1 MDPDGLSSQH
11 PFDDFDHV
19 RPLRPSQDL
28 DLLSPVLDSTGPDSI
43 VSNPS
48 SRPQSQ
54 SQVVNSPT
62 TYLPSSE
69 SFNTIS
75 TVLTTHSTTS
85 SHSSHTATNL
95 SSSTISTIPA
105 TVSHINTTNTTTT
118 ANHSNGSH
126 SSHYNT
132 YSNYSNNSQSNPN
145 YSHLNTHSHST
156 LTYPNHNNA
165 HPTHYPLGPPMPPT
179 HAPSFSSSSSLATT
193 AAARFSQAFSPLL
206 SSRRKST
213 AVDLP
218 STPDGHKTFPYSITG
233 STYASPGSPY
243 APAEGQHSASQER
256 LSYAG
261 YSGGSG
267 SYHQSSFESNF
278 SKIAS
283 FSSPRSSARTRKT
296 LPAHISH
303 VPEESGYGSFETPPH
318 TATAFHTGLAS
329 HFGAGSTS
337 SQARDHHEGGHH
349 KELTGKGSIIGGS
362 SIDKALKKARVFM
375 DEKAKPKAR
384 AASLWT
390 FLDGTFEFDQAKF
403 FQEHADQVFAV
414 THDSF
419 WHQIDKFKQKPDRN
433 NALQS
438 KEVLAI
444 QKTLL
449 LLRLIFLYLPD
460 RMKNGW
466 HRRPIANMLAQVLC
480 HKNHPRIRIFGFR
493 LLLLWINDQT
503 VEYPEAIYLFSNAIS
518 LDLFMYDGEDLSVDH
533 ASSSQTRLPP
543 MSNGSTGRR
552 GTKHI
557 SQYLDLVHVNLNQE
571 LLLSDGPPICPNPSP
586 PTFQDSIRLFQ
597 IFLANIVRMAYVAAG
612 STPPA
617 GELESINS
625 HHPIEA
631 DGEIGD
637 GIAVG
642 FGIDAGMA
650 AARFMFD
657 IIKKYYLIKVFPE
670 CARNLHLLREEG
682 KEFGYK
688 TCPPTILR
696 TIISFVIQ
704 YCLDSNEINSPQ
716 THTSP
721 ATPILKSIVYSSEV
735 NREIMHEIVR
745 QGLSLPPGHPQY
757 KDIVRGAV
765 HIVGVWCLSGEEERP
780 VFLRSSSSRTHGPS
794 SSSLASLGDQP
805 GSQQGAQSEPY
816 SFANSFLQRYFQLL
830 TNVFAENN
838 LALHDHGSNSSSE
851 ALGFAGNQAKLDM
864 EAIYHQY
871 KNILGLFRAIMARGQ
886 IEMDTKSWEVLLGC
900 LLLILRRVMNL
911 QDRVTSP
918 MPASFADDLASN
930 VVETV
935 LCAYSRCPSVSDSQW
950 LALRKTMVDSLRW
963 PQVIAQWIRWSVRL
977 THVLAH
983 EVFQVDLDAPVSRPT
998 QTSTSR
1004 HGRKMSEKF
1013 RHSRFIT
1020 SKTESPMRHSIGGEL
1035 LSSQGIAY
1043 AHQTYPLAG
1052 ERSSRRAN
1060 SVHYD
1065 PAKQGGPHSTQTGAN
1080 YNPSPLGH
1088 IGFLPGRESAREH
1101 HSNLRADVGEV
1112 DEDEPF
1118 DHNGSYI
1125 SALAE
1130 AAEGNDEKLSRASSL
1145 SFHGPDSLHL
1155 DPIVERLSSQYGI
1168 FASSEFVNISMKGRS
1183 AENILSVWKNIV
1195 CSIGNPNAIQIPL
1208 VKTEVMLCL
1217 IDVWDLL
1224 NQIRSCQPLSATVI
1238 PPLYDFAPWFFEAAK
1253 STSDGGVGLPAIYG
1267 GLCRMMSRRFDQD
1280 FDPEYYQLFY
1290 DSVIQ
1295 GLLIDDSMIGHS
1307 ILANSS
1313 RLFTLSL
1320 PGSHILVLPFLN
1332 AIRQMLLKDGHL
1344 RDGVNHFIRKQA
1356 IAILCSV
1363 SMLFYDFEHRLND
1376 RAASGVSDRH
1386 PLSGGDLLSYK
1397 LTFTRLVL
1405 DLTSAE
1411 AYVKPLGKFW
1421 DTHSM
1426 LIQLCGMLVVNEWSS
1441 SLATCDIG
1449 TESELLLLVL
1459 DHLYWT
1465 EASIVQS
1472 AVEVVTTL
1480 AGMYK
1485 DHEDNGWIV
1494 LEMVLSHLLSA
1505 MQEHLRLFQS
1515 DTRRGTLIASFY
1527 RCLVEWLMVIP
1538 ASIFSETELSKWV
1551 FELIEIGLLLGPDS
1565 TGENE
1570 KKRALQ
1576 AAKQQQQQQQQ
1587 AQQAQQQHYQYLRTG
1602 RKRGPSFRH
1611 TGKAIHQHHRVMI
1624 STGPVVDIEIEQQT
1638 IKESAE
1644 ATLVHLVHFF
1654 NNAPA
1659 CRGSDRALV
1668 TLGMDPAND
1677 GASGSKTGG
1686 GSKITGA
1693 DEHQRIFALNDS
1705 ILITIE
1711 EVPCARQGT
1720 YRTRVVLR
1728 DETGRYA
1735 WDSEIFYREM
1745 LQMEDPRPRS
1755 VQRTGSRV
1763 SERFGSTSSRR
1774 RKAEMAS
1781 QLIWREGVHI
1791 REDENYQEPRVATPP
1806 AVSTPAGTPAGTAS
1820 LTPPAQGIESL
1831 LWDGSGPKVDG
1842 DRLDQLLS
1850 YVGQQHP
1857 DCLFDGKTPLNQLN
1871 NGMALSTE
1879 PRTFAQ
1885 IGGNGLG
1892 HNGLSR
1898 RTTIDFELDRHVQEE
1913 SYYTRISDP
1922 QARAWYDKLVE
1933 LRSSLIQEDD
1943 DVDEYHGSNTLMS
1956 LVVNANWNGSED
1968 TDGPIPKGFE
1978 KDADHT
1984 ALYERAKQTSNR
1996 RIRHDNLQ
2004 EIHAEAIRS
2013 ENLDLDRDGRGSS
2026 PINSRRSFQS
2036 DMVAGVEASQSKEDA
2051 FSMAKAF
2058 QLALPPEAERPLDS
2072 FQHSR
2077 LLLSHLGLLCFDR
2090 FQEHNFVLL
2099 NPSASLERDLK
2110 SLDKKSGRETFK
2122 IAVIYVAA
2130 GQEGEQA
2137 ILLNSKG
2144 SAAYNRF
2151 VQDLGWEVELE
2162 HHSGYIGGLE
2172 KNGSSGRTAMYYS
2185 SSTLEVLFHEVVRLP
2200 TDPDDP
2206 RQVKK
2211 KRHVGNDHVH
2221 IVWSEH
2227 SRAYDRNTIGGDFGN
2242 VILVLS
2248 PVRELTVEDEGI
2260 VQNPYHHSGANLVSI
2275 EVIRDTN
2282 LPVFGPLVDGMV
2294 VPMSQLG
2301 RLVRQTAIHAARLA
2315 TAPPPMPPTPP
2326 SAGFS
2331 ASNTTGNIISIGSGL
2346 GVGGGGLTGTGG
2358 MHHRASMYHTHTNSG
2373 IGAINSAMQGHQYHQ
2388 SNLVPTAINNSGV
2401 TGSGSTIG
2409 SALLGGGN
2417 GTGGAS
2423 GTGAGSGLGSAGGIM
2438 ATLTSTAT
2446 ATSTALLGPNV
2457 GSGPNGASASSLVS
2471 NSGSTHGSNGSQSGS
2486 GGSGAGMNGAHTNGG
2501 GGAATVSMVT
2511 AANGIGVGAVLT
2523 NNASMQLQGSQ
2534 HQQQQQQQ
2542 QGVQV
2547 VSQSPAVPAVTTT
2560 SSPLAGSS
2568 AAVSSFST
2576 ATMHHAAHSV
2586 HPFKQRA
2593 ISIEQIARR
2602 HKVEKWTFQQFMEQ
2616 VFGYS
2621 THLHPH
2627 PSRNH

>member
-1 MDPDGLSSQH
+1 MDSDGLSSQH

-19 RPLRPSQDL
+19 RPLRPSQEL
-28 DLLSPVLDSTGPDSI
+28 DLMSPVLDSTDPDN
-43 VSNPS
+43 NPFS
-48 SRPQSQ
+48 QPQSQ
-54 SQVVNSPT
+54 SQSQSESEPQVVLVASPT
-62 TYLPSSE
+62 GYLPSSE

-75 TVLTTHSTTS
+75 TILTTHSTS
-85 SHSSHTATNL
+85 SSALTTQAAINP
-95 SSSTISTIPA
+95 SSSTISIPSL
-105 TVSHINTTNTTTT
+105 TDHPNITT
-118 ANHSNGSH
+118 AATTSTSRSNGHTSYTSSVSNGHPNPNSSHSNTHGS
-126 SSHYNT
+126 
-132 YSNYSNNSQSNPN
+132 
-145 YSHLNTHSHST
+145 ST
-156 LTYPNHNNA
+156 LTYFNHNN
-165 HPTHYPLGPPMPPT
+165 HSPLGPPLAPT
-179 HAPSFSSSSSLATT
+179 HVPLTSSTPSLATT

-206 SSRRKST
+206 SSRRKS
-213 AVDLP
+213 AAIDLP
-218 STPDGHKTFPYSITG
+218 STPDGYKTTFPYSISG
-233 STYASPGSPY
+233 SSYASPGSLH
-243 APAEGQHSASQER
+243 ASGEGQYSASQER
-256 LSYAG
+256 LTLVGS
-261 YSGGSG
+261 SG
-267 SYHQSSFESNF
+267 SHHTSTFESNF
-278 SKIAS
+278 SKITS

-303 VPEESGYGSFETPPH
+303 VPEESGYGSFDTPPH

-329 HFGAGSTS
+329 HFGSGSINNQT
-337 SQARDHHEGGHH
+337 RDHHESGHQ
-349 KELTGKGSIIGGS
+349 KELTGKSSIVGGS
-362 SIDKALKKARVFM
+362 SSIEKALKKAKAFL
-375 DEKAKPKAR
+375 DEKAKPKTR

-403 FQEHADQVFAV
+403 FQDHADQVFAV

-433 NALQS
+433 NTLQS

-460 RMKNGW
+460 RMKSGW
-466 HRRPIANMLAQVLC
+466 HRRPIA
-480 HKNHPRIRIFGFR
+480 
-493 LLLLWINDQT
+493 
-503 VEYPEAIYLFSNAIS
+503 
-518 LDLFMYDGEDLSVDH
+518 
-533 ASSSQTRLPP
+533 
-543 MSNGSTGRR
+543 
-552 GTKHI
+552 
-557 SQYLDLVHVNLNQE
+557 
-571 LLLSDGPPICPNPSP
+571 DGPPICPNPAP
-586 PTFQDSIRLFQ
+586 PTFQDSIQLLQ

-617 GELESINS
+617 GELESIHS
-625 HHPIEA
+625 HHPIET
-631 DGEIGD
+631 DGEVGD

-657 IIKKYYLIKVFPE
+657 IVKKYYLVKVFPE
-670 CARNLHLLREEG
+670 CARNLRLLREEE
-682 KEFGYK
+682 KDFGYK

-704 YCLDSNEINSPQ
+704 YCLDSNEINSSQ
-716 THTSP
+716 TPTSP
-721 ATPILKSIVYSSEV
+721 ATPILKSIVYSSEI
-735 NREIMHEIVR
+735 NREIMHEIIR

-765 HIVGVWCLSGEEERP
+765 HIVGVWCLSSEEERP
-780 VFLRSSSSRTHGPS
+780 VFLRSSSGRNYT
-794 SSSLASLGDQP
+794 SSLASSAPLSDQSTSQP
-805 GSQQGAQSEPY
+805 GTPAGPY
-816 SFANSFLQRYFQLL
+816 STANTFLQRYFHLL
-830 TNVFAENN
+830 TNVFAENISVLN
-838 LALHDHGSNSSSE
+838 DYSSNSSSE
-851 ALGFAGNQAKLDM
+851 ALGTIGNQSKLDM
-864 EAIYHQY
+864 EALYQQY
-871 KNILGLFRAIMARGQ
+871 KDILGLFRAIMARNQ
-886 IEMDTKSWEVLLGC
+886 IEMDTRSWEVLLDC
-900 LLLILRRVMNL
+900 LLQIFRRIMNL
-911 QDRVTSP
+911 QDRLISP

-935 LCAYSRCPSVSDSQW
+935 LCAHSRCPSVSNTQW
-950 LALRKTMVDSLRW
+950 LALRKTMVDCLRW

-977 THVLAH
+977 THIVGH
-983 EVFQVDLDAPVSRPT
+983 EVFQVDLDAPPPRPS
-998 QTSTSR
+998 QPSASR
-1004 HGRKMSEKF
+1004 HGRKMSDSKF
-1013 RHSRFIT
+1013 RHSRYLT

-1035 LSSQGIAY
+1035 LSSQGI
-1043 AHQTYPLAG
+1043 TYPYQTHPLTG
-1052 ERSSRRAN
+1052 ERSRRAN

-1065 PAKQGGPHSTQTGAN
+1065 PAKQGGPNSNSAATNT
-1080 YNPSPLGH
+1080 YNASLLGH
-1088 IGFLPGRESAREH
+1088 IGFLPGRDSV
-1101 HSNLRADVGEV
+1101 HSSLRIDAGEL

-1118 DHNGSYI
+1118 DYIGSHI

-1130 AAEGNDEKLSRASSL
+1130 TPEGNDEKLSRASSL

-1168 FASSEFVNISMKGRS
+1168 FASPEFVNISLKGRS
-1183 AENILSVWKNIV
+1183 AENILSIWKNTV

-1217 IDVWDLL
+1217 IDIWDLL
-1224 NQIRSCQPLSATVI
+1224 NQIRNCQPLSATVI

-1280 FDPEYYQLFY
+1280 FDPVFYQMFY
-1290 DSVIQ
+1290 ESVIQ

-1344 RDGVNHFIRKQA
+1344 REGVNHFIRKQA
-1356 IAILCSV
+1356 IAILSSV
-1363 SMLFYDFEHRLND
+1363 SMLFYDFKHQSNES
-1376 RAASGVSDRH
+1376 AAAGTSRRH
-1386 PLSGGDLLSYK
+1386 PFSGGDLLSYK
-1397 LTFTRLVL
+1397 LTFTRLIL

-1449 TESELLLLVL
+1449 AESELLLLVL

-1465 EASIVQS
+1465 ESSIVQS
-1472 AVEVVTTL
+1472 AIEVITTL
-1480 AGMYK
+1480 AGMYQ

-1505 MQEHLRLFQS
+1505 MQEHLKLFQS
-1515 DTRRGTLIASFY
+1515 EARRGSMIASFY
-1527 RCLVEWLMVIP
+1527 RCLIEWLMVIP
-1538 ASIFSETELSKWV
+1538 ARIFSETDLSRWV
-1551 FELIEIGLLLGPDS
+1551 FEIIEIGLLLAPDA

-1570 KKRALQ
+1570 RKRALK
-1576 AAKQQQQQQQQ
+1576 AAKQHQLQQQQ
-1587 AQQAQQQHYQYLRTG
+1587 AQQQYYRAG

-1611 TGKAIHQHHRVMI
+1611 TGKSIHQHHRVML
-1624 STGPVVDIEIEQQT
+1624 STVPLVDAEVEQQT
-1638 IKESAE
+1638 IKDAAE
-1644 ATLVHLVHFF
+1644 ATLIHLVHFF

-1668 TLGMDPAND
+1668 SLGMDPSND
-1677 GASGSKTGG
+1677 GISDAKKGSPSKTA
-1686 GSKITGA
+1686 SA
-1693 DEHQRIFALNDS
+1693 NNHQRIFALNDS
-1705 ILITIE
+1705 ILVTIE
-1711 EVPCARQGT
+1711 EIPCARQGT
-1720 YRTRVVLR
+1720 YRTQVVLR

-1735 WDSEIFYREM
+1735 WDSEIFYREF
-1745 LQMEDPRPRS
+1745 LHLEDSRPRS

-1763 SERFGSTSSRR
+1763 SERLGSTSSRR

-1791 REDENYQEPRVATPP
+1791 REDEIFEEPRSTAPLV
-1806 AVSTPAGTPAGTAS
+1806 VSNSAGTSTA
-1820 LTPPAQGIESL
+1820 LPVPGIDSL
-1831 LWDGSGPKVDG
+1831 LWDSPGFNCEG
-1842 DRLDQLLS
+1842 DKLDQLLR

-1879 PRTFAQ
+1879 PRATAQ
-1885 IGGNGLG
+1885 LGDHGVG

-1956 LVVNANWNGSED
+1956 LVVNSNWNIYTEPGEPTSK
-1968 TDGPIPKGFE
+1968 IFE
-1978 KDADHT
+1978 KDYNHT
-1984 ALYERAKQTSNR
+1984 AIYEQVKQNSGK
-1996 RIRHDNLQ
+1996 RIRHDNLH
-2004 EIHAEAIRS
+2004 EIHAEAMRQ
-2013 ENLDLDRDGRGSS
+2013 ENQKSNPGKESSVIMQLESSKEGISPQQQQREKTSLD
-2026 PINSRRSFQS
+2026 I
-2036 DMVAGVEASQSKEDA
+2036 DMRKEDA

-2072 FQHSR
+2072 YQHSR

-2099 NPSASLERDLK
+2099 NPSAALERDLK
-2110 SLDKKSGRETFK
+2110 NLDKKSGRETFK

-2137 ILLNSKG
+2137 ILHNSKG

-2151 VQDLGWEVELE
+2151 VRDLGWEVKLAE
-2162 HHSGYIGGLE
+2162 HSGYIGGLE
-2172 KNGSSGRTAMYYS
+2172 RNGSNGLTAIYYS
-2185 SSTLEVLFHEVVRLP
+2185 SSTLEVIFHEVVKMP
-2200 TDPDDP
+2200 TDPDDS

-2227 SRAYDRNTIGGDFGN
+2227 TRAYDRNTIGGDFGN
-2242 VILVLS
+2242 VIIVLS
-2248 PVRELTVEDEGI
+2248 PVRELYVDENGI
-2260 VQNPYHHSGANLVSI
+2260 TQDPSSTRSSSELVSV
-2275 EVIRDTN
+2275 EVIRDMN

-2315 TAPPPMPPTPP
+2315 TAPPPLPPTPP

-2331 ASNTTGNIISIGSGL
+2331 TSNTSGNSISVGNGGI
-2346 GVGGGGLTGTGG
+2346 GGGGLTGAGG
-2358 MHHRASMYHTHTNSG
+2358 LHHRSSLYHSHGSSNANSG
-2373 IGAINSAMQGHQYHQ
+2373 GINSIIQAHQHHNT
-2388 SNLVPTAINNSGV
+2388 NLIVPPGSNSGAAGP
-2401 TGSGSTIG
+2401 GSSIG
-2409 SALLGGGN
+2409 SALLGGN
-2417 GTGGAS
+2417 NPSTTGGV
-2423 GTGAGSGLGSAGGIM
+2423 GIGAGVGSTGGII
-2438 ATLTSTAT
+2438 ATLTAT
-2446 ATSTALLGPNV
+2446 ATATTTALLGPNV
-2457 GSGPNGASASSLVS
+2457 GSGPNGASVSSLVS
-2471 NSGSTHGSNGSQSGS
+2471 NSGSTHGSSGSQSGNGGS
-2486 GGSGAGMNGAHTNGG
+2486 APSTNVAQTSIIGVGSGA
-2501 GGAATVSMVT
+2501 AAASIVV
-2511 AANGIGVGAVLT
+2511 AGNGIGAGAILT
-2523 NNASMQLQGSQ
+2523 SNTSIQLQNVV
-2534 HQQQQQQQ
+2534 QQQQQQI
-2542 QGVQV
+2542 GQV
-2547 VSQSPAVPAVTTT
+2547 ISQSVPVPAATTIM
-2560 SSPLAGSS
+2560 SSTMPS
-2568 AAVSSFST
+2568 AAVSSYSAALF
-2576 ATMHHAAHSV
+2576 HHGAHSI

-2593 ISIEQIARR
+2593 QSIEHIAKRY
-2602 HKVEKWTFQQFMEQ
+2602 KVEKWTFQQFMEQ

-2627 PSRNH
+2627 PSRGH

>member
-1 MDPDGLSSQH
+1 MEPEGLSSPH

-19 RPLRPSQDL
+19 RPLRPSQEL
-28 DLLSPVLDSTGPDSI
+28 DSLSPVLDSADPDSI
-43 VSNPS
+43 VTDPFS
-48 SRPQSQ
+48 SRSQFQSESQ
-54 SQVVNSPT
+54 SHAAVASPT
-62 TYLPSSE
+62 SYLP
-69 SFNTIS
+69 
-75 TVLTTHSTTS
+75 
-85 SHSSHTATNL
+85 
-95 SSSTISTIPA
+95 
-105 TVSHINTTNTTTT
+105 
-118 ANHSNGSH
+118 
-126 SSHYNT
+126 
-132 YSNYSNNSQSNPN
+132 
-145 YSHLNTHSHST
+145 
-156 LTYPNHNNA
+156 
-165 HPTHYPLGPPMPPT
+165 
-179 HAPSFSSSSSLATT
+179 SLATT

-206 SSRRKST
+206 SSRRRST

-218 STPDGHKTFPYSITG
+218 STPDSYKTFPYSISG
-233 STYASPGSPY
+233 SSYVSPGSIHG
-243 APAEGQHSASQER
+243 ANEGLYSASQER
-256 LSYAG
+256 LTSVG
-261 YSGGSG
+261 SSGGSG
-267 SYHQSSFESNF
+267 SHHASTFESNF

-283 FSSPRSSARTRKT
+283 FSSPRSTARSRKT
-296 LPAHISH
+296 LPAHINH
-303 VPEESGYGSFETPPH
+303 VPEESGYGSFDTPPH

-329 HFGAGSTS
+329 HFGTGSTS
-337 SQARDHHEGGHH
+337 SQLRDPHEGGHH
-349 KELTGKGSIIGGS
+349 KELTGKGSIVGGS
-362 SIDKALKKARVFM
+362 SSIEKALKKAKVFL
-375 DEKAKPKAR
+375 DEKAKAKAR

-390 FLDGTFEFDQAKF
+390 FLDVTFEFDQAKF

-419 WHQIDKFKQKPDRN
+419 WHQIEKFKQKPDRN

-518 LDLFMYDGEDLSVDH
+518 LDLFMYDGEDLSIDH
-533 ASSSQTRLPP
+533 ASSSQTRLSP
-543 MSNGSTGRR
+543 MSSGSIGRR
-552 GTKHI
+552 SAKHV
-557 SQYLDLVHVNLNQE
+557 SQYLDLAHVNLNQE
-571 LLLSDGPPICPNPSP
+571 LLLSDGPPICPNPAP
-586 PTFQDSIRLFQ
+586 PTFQDSIQLFQ

-657 IIKKYYLIKVFPE
+657 IIKKYYLVKVFPE
-670 CARNLHLLREEG
+670 CARNLQLLREES
-682 KEFGYK
+682 KDFGYK

-704 YCLDSNEINSPQ
+704 YCLDSNEINSSQ

-721 ATPILKSIVYSSEV
+721 ATPILKSIVYASEV
-735 NREIMHEIVR
+735 NREMMHEIVR

-757 KDIVRGAV
+757 KDIIRGAV
-765 HIVGVWCLSGEEERP
+765 HIVGVWCLSSEEERP
-780 VFLRSSSSRTHGPS
+780 VFLRSSSNRTHGPS
-794 SSSLASLGDQP
+794 TTSLTSLGDQP
-805 GSQQGAQSEPY
+805 GSQPGYQAEPY
-816 SFANSFLQRYFQLL
+816 TNANSFLQRYFQLL
-830 TNVFAENN
+830 TNVFAENVFT
-838 LALHDHGSNSSSE
+838 LYDHGSNSSSE
-851 ALGFAGNQAKLDM
+851 ALGSNGNQAKLDI
-864 EAIYHQY
+864 EALYHQY
-871 KNILGLFRAIMARGQ
+871 KDILGLFRAIMTRGQ
-886 IEMDTKSWEVLLGC
+886 IEVDTRSWEVLLSC
-900 LLLILRRVMNL
+900 LLQIFRRVMNL
-911 QDRVTSP
+911 QDRLTSP
-918 MPASFADDLASN
+918 MPAPFADELASN
-930 VVETV
+930 VVE
-935 LCAYSRCPSVSDSQW
+935 
-950 LALRKTMVDSLRW
+950 
-963 PQVIAQWIRWSVRL
+963 RWSTRL
-977 THVLAH
+977 THVLGH
-983 EVFQVDLDAPVSRPT
+983 EVFQVDLDAPVSRSSQPP
-998 QTSTSR
+998 TSR

-1013 RHSRFIT
+1013 RHSRYLT
-1020 SKTESPMRHSIGGEL
+1020 SKTEAPMRHSIGGEL
-1035 LSSQGIAY
+1035 LSTQGIAY
-1043 AHQTYPLAG
+1043 PHQTYPLTG
-1052 ERSSRRAN
+1052 ERSRRAN

-1065 PAKQGGPHSTQTGAN
+1065 PAKQGGPNAN
-1080 YNPSPLGH
+1080 LAGSNVYNPSLLGH
-1088 IGFLPGRESAREH
+1088 IGFLPGRDSARDH
-1101 HSNLRADVGEV
+1101 HSSLRIDVGDLD
-1112 DEDEPF
+1112 DEESF
-1118 DHNGSYI
+1118 DYIGSHI

-1130 AAEGNDEKLSRASSL
+1130 GTEGEKLSRASSL

-1168 FASSEFVNISMKGRS
+1168 FASPEFVNISMKGRS
-1183 AENILSVWKNIV
+1183 AESILSVWKNIV
-1195 CSIGNPNAIQIPL
+1195 CSIGNPNSIQIPL

-1217 IDVWDLL
+1217 IDIWDLL
-1224 NQIRSCQPLSATVI
+1224 NQIRGSQPLNATTI

-1280 FDPEYYQLFY
+1280 FDPEYYRLFY

-1320 PGSHILVLPFLN
+1320 PGSHVLVLPFLN

-1363 SMLFYDFEHRLND
+1363 SMLFYDFEHHPNSP
-1376 RAASGVSDRH
+1376 AASGISH
-1386 PLSGGDLLSYK
+1386 HHSLSGSDLLSYK

-1426 LIQLCGMLVVNEWSS
+1426 LIQLSGMLVVNEWSS

-1449 TESELLLLVL
+1449 AESELLLLVL

-1472 AVEVVTTL
+1472 AIEVITTL
-1480 AGMYK
+1480 AGMYQ

-1505 MQEHLRLFQS
+1505 MQEHLKLFQG
-1515 DTRRGTLIASFY
+1515 DARRGTMIAAFY

-1551 FELIEIGLLLGPDS
+1551 FELIEVGLLLAPDA

-1570 KKRALQ
+1570 RKRALQ

-1587 AQQAQQQHYQYLRTG
+1587 AQQQQYQHFRAG

-1611 TGKAIHQHHRVMI
+1611 TGKSIHQHHRVMI

-1638 IKESAE
+1638 IKEAAE
-1644 ATLVHLVHFF
+1644 VTLIHLVHFF

-1668 TLGMDPAND
+1668 TLGMDPSND
-1677 GASGSKTGG
+1677 GVSGSNNGG
-1686 GSKITGA
+1686 GLKSTSA
-1693 DEHQRIFALNDS
+1693 AEHQRIFALNDS
-1705 ILITIE
+1705 ILITVE

-1735 WDSEIFYREM
+1735 WDSEIFYREF
-1745 LQMEDPRPRS
+1745 LQMEDFRPRS

-1774 RKAEMAS
+1774 RRTEMAN
-1781 QLIWREGVHI
+1781 QLIWREGIQI
-1791 REDENYQEPRVATPP
+1791 RDDEIFDEPRVATPP
-1806 AVSTPAGTPAGTAS
+1806 AVPTPAGTTVPAS
-1820 LTPPAQGIESL
+1820 PVPGIEAL
-1831 LWDGSGPKVDG
+1831 LWDSFASKTEG
-1842 DRLDQLLS
+1842 DRLEQLLR

-1879 PRTFAQ
+1879 PRTPAQ
-1885 IGGNGLG
+1885 IGGHGPG

-1956 LVVNANWNGSED
+1956 LVVNANWNGSEKA
-1968 TDGPIPKGFE
+1968 DGPTPKIFE
-1978 KDADHT
+1978 KDANHA
-1984 ALYERAKQTSNR
+1984 ALYDQAKQNSNR
-1996 RIRHDNLQ
+1996 RIKHDNLH
-2004 EIHAEAIRS
+2004 EIHAEAMQR
-2013 ENLDLDRDGRGSS
+2013 ENQGPSQGQVADGATLTGPFKDGLTSQQKREAAAVGTEV
-2026 PINSRRSFQS
+2026 SR
-2036 DMVAGVEASQSKEDA
+2036 SKEDA

-2072 FQHSR
+2072 YQHSR

-2099 NPSASLERDLK
+2099 NPSATLERDLK
-2110 SLDKKSGRETFK
+2110 NLDKKSGRDTFK
-2122 IAVIYVAA
+2122 IAVLYVAA

-2137 ILLNSKG
+2137 ILHNSKG

-2151 VQDLGWEVELE
+2151 VQDLGWEVELAE
-2162 HHSGYIGGLE
+2162 HSGYMGGLE
-2172 KNGSSGRTAMYYS
+2172 RNGSNGRTAIYYS
-2185 SSTLEVLFHEVVRLP
+2185 SSTLEVLFHEVVKMP
-2200 TDPDDP
+2200 TDPDDA

-2227 SRAYDRNTIGGDFGN
+2227 SRAYDRSTIGGDFGN
-2242 VILVLS
+2242 VIIVLS
-2248 PVRELTVEDEGI
+2248 PVRELSVDEDGI
-2260 VQNPYHHSGANLVSI
+2260 SQKSSSHSGASLVSV
-2275 EVIRDTN
+2275 EVIRDMN

-2301 RLVRQTAIHAARLA
+2301 RLVRQTAIHATRLA

-2331 ASNTTGNIISIGSGL
+2331 ASNASGNSINIGSG
-2346 GVGGGGLTGTGG
+2346 GIGGGGLTGAGG
-2358 MHHRASMYHTHTNSG
+2358 LHHRSSVYNTQGGGLNSG
-2373 IGAINSAMQGHQYHQ
+2373 GISSAMQGHQYHQ
-2388 SNLVPTAINNSGV
+2388 SNLTVPPSNN
-2401 TGSGSTIG
+2401 TGG
-2409 SALLGGGN
+2409 SALLGGGSGISVMG
-2417 GTGGAS
+2417 GTGL
-2423 GTGAGSGLGSAGGIM
+2423 GAGIGSTGGIM
-2438 ATLTSTAT
+2438 ATLAAT
-2446 ATSTALLGPNV
+2446 ANATSAALLGPNV
-2457 GSGPNGASASSLVS
+2457 GSGPNGASASSLIS
-2471 NSGSTHGSNGSQSGS
+2471 NSGSTHGSSGSQSGNG
-2486 GGSGAGMNGAHTNGG
+2486 GGSGPGMSGAYANSGTGA
-2501 GGAATVSMVT
+2501 GAAAASMVV
-2511 AANGIGVGAVLT
+2511 AA
-2523 NNASMQLQGSQ
+2523 
-2534 HQQQQQQQ
+2534 
-2542 QGVQV
+2542 
-2547 VSQSPAVPAVTTT
+2547 
-2560 SSPLAGSS
+2560 S
-2568 AAVSSFST
+2568 ATPVSSFS
-2576 ATMHHAAHSV
+2576 AALLHHGAHSI

-2593 ISIEQIARR
+2593 QSIEQIARR

-2616 VFGYS
+2616 
-2621 THLHPH
+2621 
-2627 PSRNH
+2627 

>member
-1 MDPDGLSSQH
+1 
-11 PFDDFDHV
+11 
-19 RPLRPSQDL
+19 
-28 DLLSPVLDSTGPDSI
+28 
-43 VSNPS
+43 
-48 SRPQSQ
+48 
-54 SQVVNSPT
+54 
-62 TYLPSSE
+62 Y
-69 SFNTIS
+69 
-75 TVLTTHSTTS
+75 
-85 SHSSHTATNL
+85 
-95 SSSTISTIPA
+95 
-105 TVSHINTTNTTTT
+105 
-118 ANHSNGSH
+118 
-126 SSHYNT
+126 
-132 YSNYSNNSQSNPN
+132 
-145 YSHLNTHSHST
+145 
-156 LTYPNHNNA
+156 
-165 HPTHYPLGPPMPPT
+165 
-179 HAPSFSSSSSLATT
+179 
-193 AAARFSQAFSPLL
+193 
-206 SSRRKST
+206 
-213 AVDLP
+213 
-218 STPDGHKTFPYSITG
+218 
-233 STYASPGSPY
+233 
-243 APAEGQHSASQER
+243 
-256 LSYAG
+256 
-261 YSGGSG
+261 
-267 SYHQSSFESNF
+267 
-278 SKIAS
+278 
-283 FSSPRSSARTRKT
+283 
-296 LPAHISH
+296 
-303 VPEESGYGSFETPPH
+303 
-318 TATAFHTGLAS
+318 
-329 HFGAGSTS
+329 
-337 SQARDHHEGGHH
+337 
-349 KELTGKGSIIGGS
+349 
-362 SIDKALKKARVFM
+362 
-375 DEKAKPKAR
+375 
-384 AASLWT
+384 
-390 FLDGTFEFDQAKF
+390 
-403 FQEHADQVFAV
+403 
-414 THDSF
+414 
-419 WHQIDKFKQKPDRN
+419 
-433 NALQS
+433 
-438 KEVLAI
+438 
-444 QKTLL
+444 
-449 LLRLIFLYLPD
+449 
-460 RMKNGW
+460 
-466 HRRPIANMLAQVLC
+466 
-480 HKNHPRIRIFGFR
+480 
-493 LLLLWINDQT
+493 
-503 VEYPEAIYLFSNAIS
+503 
-518 LDLFMYDGEDLSVDH
+518 
-533 ASSSQTRLPP
+533 
-543 MSNGSTGRR
+543 
-552 GTKHI
+552 
-557 SQYLDLVHVNLNQE
+557 
-571 LLLSDGPPICPNPSP
+571 
-586 PTFQDSIRLFQ
+586 
-597 IFLANIVRMAYVAAG
+597 
-612 STPPA
+612 
-617 GELESINS
+617 
-625 HHPIEA
+625 
-631 DGEIGD
+631 
-637 GIAVG
+637 
-642 FGIDAGMA
+642 
-650 AARFMFD
+650 
-657 IIKKYYLIKVFPE
+657 
-670 CARNLHLLREEG
+670 
-682 KEFGYK
+682 GYK

-704 YCLDSNEINSPQ
+704 YCLDSNDINSPQ

-780 VFLRSSSSRTHGPS
+780 VFLRSMANRTHAPS
-794 SSSLASLGDQP
+794 TTSLASLGDQSGLQS
-805 GSQQGAQSEPY
+805 GSQSEPY
-816 SFANSFLQRYFQLL
+816 STANSFLQRYFQLL
-830 TNVFAENN
+830 TNVFAENAF
-838 LALHDHGSNSSSE
+838 ALHDHGSNSSSE
-851 ALGFAGNQAKLDM
+851 ALSSIGNQTKLDM
-864 EAIYHQY
+864 EALYHQY
-871 KNILGLFRAIMARGQ
+871 KDILGVFRAIMVRGQ
-886 IEMDTKSWEVLLGC
+886 IEMDTKTWEVLLGS
-900 LLLILRRVMNL
+900 LLQILRRIMSL
-911 QDRVTSP
+911 QDRLISP

-935 LCAYSRCPSVSDSQW
+935 LCAHSRCPSVSNTQW

-977 THVLAH
+977 THVLGH
-983 EVFQVDLDAPVSRPT
+983 EVFQVDLDAPVTRPT
-998 QTSTSR
+998 QPSTSR
-1004 HGRKMSEKF
+1004 HGRKMSDNKF
-1013 RHSRFIT
+1013 RHSRYLT
-1020 SKTESPMRHSIGGEL
+1020 SKAESQMRHSIGGEL

-1043 AHQTYPLAG
+1043 PHQTYPMTS
-1052 ERSSRRAN
+1052 ERSRRAN

-1065 PAKQGGPHSTQTGAN
+1065 PAKQSGPNPNSVGSNA
-1080 YNPSPLGH
+1080 YNPSLLGH
-1088 IGFLPGRESAREH
+1088 IGFLPGRDSAREH
-1101 HSNLRADVGEV
+1101 HSSLRIDVGEQ

-1118 DHNGSYI
+1118 DYIGSHI

-1130 AAEGNDEKLSRASSL
+1130 ATEGNDERLSRASSL

-1168 FASSEFVNISMKGRS
+1168 FASPEFVNISMKGRS
-1183 AENILSVWKNIV
+1183 VESILSIWKNIV

-1224 NQIRSCQPLSATVI
+1224 NQIRGCQPLNATII
-1238 PPLYDFAPWFFEAAK
+1238 PPLYDFAPWFFEAAR

-1280 FDPEYYQLFY
+1280 FDPEFYRLFY

-1295 GLLIDDSMIGHS
+1295 GLLIEDSMIGHS

-1363 SMLFYDFEHRLND
+1363 SMLFYDFEHQAHSPAGAGISLH
-1376 RAASGVSDRH
+1376 H

-1397 LTFTRLVL
+1397 LTFTRLVI

-1449 TESELLLLVL
+1449 AESELLLLVL

-1472 AVEVVTTL
+1472 TVEVITTL

-1485 DHEDNGWIV
+1485 GHEDNGWVV

-1505 MQEHLRLFQS
+1505 MQEHLKMFQV
-1515 DTRRGTLIASFY
+1515 DARRGTMIASFY

-1538 ASIFSETELSKWV
+1538 ASIFSETDLSKWV
-1551 FELIEIGLLLGPDS
+1551 FELIEVGLLLAPDA

-1570 KKRALQ
+1570 RKRALQ
-1576 AAKQQQQQQQQ
+1576 AAKQQQQQQHQ
-1587 AQQAQQQHYQYLRTG
+1587 AQQYQYQHLRTG

-1624 STGPVVDIEIEQQT
+1624 STGPIVDIEIEQQT
-1638 IKESAE
+1638 IKEAAE
-1644 ATLVHLVHFF
+1644 ATLTHLVHFF

-1668 TLGMDPAND
+1668 TLGMDPSND
-1677 GASGSKTGG
+1677 GVSSGGKNSNGSKPN
-1686 GSKITGA
+1686 SSV

-1705 ILITIE
+1705 ILITVE

-1745 LQMEDPRPRS
+1745 LQLEDTRPRS

-1781 QLIWREGVHI
+1781 QLIWREGIQI
-1791 REDENYQEPRVATPP
+1791 RDDESFEEPCVTIPP
-1806 AVSTPAGTPAGTAS
+1806 AVSSTAGTATS
-1820 LTPPAQGIESL
+1820 TQPVQGIESL
-1831 LWDGSGPKVDG
+1831 LWEGSLPKSEG
-1842 DRLDQLLS
+1842 DRLDQLLR

-1857 DCLFDGKTPLNQLN
+1857 DCLFDGRTPLNQLN

-1879 PRTFAQ
+1879 PRTAAQ
-1885 IGGNGLG
+1885 IGGPG
-1892 HNGLSR
+1892 HNGISR

-1968 TDGPIPKGFE
+1968 QDGLPPKIFERDTDHE
-1978 KDADHT
+1978 
-1984 ALYERAKQTSNR
+1984 ALYQQAKQNTNR
-1996 RIRHDNLQ
+1996 RIKHDNLH
-2004 EIHAEAIRS
+2004 EIHAEVMRR
-2013 ENLDLDRDGRGSS
+2013 EDQL
-2026 PINSRRSFQS
+2026 SREQEAERRLLMDSYPAQNQAAS
-2036 DMVAGVEASQSKEDA
+2036 GAEASQRKEDA

-2072 FQHSR
+2072 YQHSR
-2077 LLLSHLGLLCFDR
+2077 LLLSHLGLLYFDR

-2099 NPSASLERDLK
+2099 NPSASLERELK
-2110 SLDKKSGRETFK
+2110 NLDKKSGRETFK
-2122 IAVIYVAA
+2122 IAVLYVAA

-2137 ILLNSKG
+2137 ILHNSKG

-2151 VQDLGWEVELE
+2151 VQDLGWEVELAE
-2162 HHSGYIGGLE
+2162 HSGYIGGLE
-2172 KNGSSGRTAMYYS
+2172 RNGSNGRTAMYYS
-2185 SSTLEVLFHEVVRLP
+2185 SSTLEVLFHEVVKMP
-2200 TDPDDP
+2200 TDPDDA

-2242 VILVLS
+2242 VIIVLS
-2248 PVRELTVEDEGI
+2248 PVRELSVDEEGI
-2260 VQNPYHHSGANLVSI
+2260 KQTPTSRSGANLVSV
-2275 EVIRDTN
+2275 EVIRDMN

-2315 TAPPPMPPTPP
+2315 TAPPPLPPTPP

-2331 ASNTTGNIISIGSGL
+2331 ASNAGGSG
-2346 GVGGGGLTGTGG
+2346 GNSINVGAGGIGGGGLTGAGGLHHRSSLYQTHTASGSGGGGGGLNTGG
-2358 MHHRASMYHTHTNSG
+2358 IS
-2373 IGAINSAMQGHQYHQ
+2373 SAMQGHQYHQ
-2388 SNLVPTAINNSGV
+2388 SNLSVPPGTNTG
-2401 TGSGSTIG
+2401 GSGSGSSLLVASSGSTGLGAGIG
-2409 SALLGGGN
+2409 S
-2417 GTGGAS
+2417 T
-2423 GTGAGSGLGSAGGIM
+2423 GGIM
-2438 ATLTSTAT
+2438 ATLTATAT
-2446 ATSTALLGPNV
+2446 ATSAALLGSNV

-2486 GGSGAGMNGAHTNGG
+2486 GGSVPGGVNGTQQANGSG
-2501 GGAATVSMVT
+2501 GPTAGAAAASMVV
-2511 AANGIGVGAVLT
+2511 AGNGIGVGAILT
-2523 NNASMQLQGSQ
+2523 SNTSMQLQAVVL
-2534 HQQQQQQQ
+2534 QQQQQQQ
-2542 QGVQV
+2542 QQQQHTGPV
-2547 VSQSPAVPAVTTT
+2547 VSQSIPAVTTT
-2560 SSPLAGSS
+2560 ASSS
-2568 AAVSSFST
+2568 ALASSTGVSSSSFS
-2576 ATMHHAAHSV
+2576 AALLHHSAHSI

-2593 ISIEQIARR
+2593 QSIEQIAKR

-2627 PSRNH
+2627 PSRGH